1 METYAWVCLRSSTD
15 FTYVLIIGPGAP
27 IHTRRF
33 CGYAEFMRSVWQR
46 HDAFIGD
53 GDTDG
58 SFLISTLKRLNT

>member
-1 METYAWVCLRSSTD
+1 
-15 FTYVLIIGPGAP
+15 
-27 IHTRRF
+27 
-33 CGYAEFMRSVWQR
+33 MRSVWQR